1 MIQGTVAFGPRV
13 ISYKSQ
19 TPACTPDHS
28 TKREVD
34 MAVNSSA
41 TEPGTFDESLVAC
54 VADINELL
62 PPLGRRYD
70 MTVIISA
77 LAEHVGS
84 ALKVLML
91 RNICDVR
98 QVRQVIKNIEQS
110 AFAPKT
116 TQTETQESEDS
127 TGTDTPEPK
136 EPTR

>member
-1 MIQGTVAFGPRV
+1 
-13 ISYKSQ
+13 
-19 TPACTPDHS
+19 
-28 TKREVD
+28 

-62 PPLGRRYD
+62 PHLGRRYD

-116 TQTETQESEDS
+116 TQTDIQESDDS

-136 EPTR
+136 KPTR

>member
-1 MIQGTVAFGPRV
+1 
-13 ISYKSQ
+13 
-19 TPACTPDHS
+19 
-28 TKREVD
+28 
-34 MAVNSSA
+34 MAANSSA

-98 QVRQVIKNIEQS
+98 QVRQVIKNIELS
-110 AFAPKT
+110 AFAPKEAT
-116 TQTETQESEDS
+116 GSE
-127 TGTDTPEPK
+127 TPESK

>member
-1 MIQGTVAFGPRV
+1 
-13 ISYKSQ
+13 
-19 TPACTPDHS
+19 
-28 TKREVD
+28 

-41 TEPGTFDESLVAC
+41 TEPGTFNESLVAC

-110 AFAPKT
+110 AFAPKAA
-116 TQTETQESEDS
+116 QSEAQESDGS
-127 TGTDTPEPK
+127 TAGTDAPDPK
-136 EPTR
+136 KPTR

>member
-1 MIQGTVAFGPRV
+1 
-13 ISYKSQ
+13 
-19 TPACTPDHS
+19 
-28 TKREVD
+28 
-34 MAVNSSA
+34 MAANSSA

-98 QVRQVIKNIEQS
+98 QVRQVIRTSNNQPS
-110 AFAPKT
+110 PRRAP
-116 TQTETQESEDS
+116 ESDTQEPDES
-127 TGTDTPEPK
+127 TGTETPEPK

>member
-1 MIQGTVAFGPRV
+1 
-13 ISYKSQ
+13 
-19 TPACTPDHS
+19 
-28 TKREVD
+28 

>member
-1 MIQGTVAFGPRV
+1 
-13 ISYKSQ
+13 
-19 TPACTPDHS
+19 
-28 TKREVD
+28 

-116 TQTETQESEDS
+116 TGS
-127 TGTDTPEPK
+127 DTPESK